1 MTALN
6 KVAQALQEA
15 GKRATQNAA
24 EQEQA
29 SR

>member
-15 GKRATQNAA
+15 GKKATQNAS